1 MTERAYKF
9 RFYPTPA
16 QENLLRRTMGCVRLV
31 YNKALANRTI
41 AWYERQERIDY
52 KQTSSLLTSWKKAEE
67 LDFLN
72 EVSCVPLQQCLRHLQ
87 KRMRPRAADRRKG
100 MRTKQAFANFW
111 GKRAKYPRF
120 KKKRNGGSAEFTPIR
135 GQAKSAFKYRDG
147 RLGARS
153 HAGETPAG
161 VAPQVWLAKCL
172 EPLNIVWSRYLP
184 SGCKPSTITVKLEP
198 SGRWFVSL
206 LIDDYTIETLPPTK
220 KQVGIDAGVSSLV
233 STSDGDKVANPKHF
247 NKLYQKLRRAQKE
260 LSRKTKG
267 SNNRDKA
274 RLKVA
279 KIHAQIKDA
288 RTDCL
293 GARSLAEGTSAG
305 SHRFLHKLTT
315 DLVRNNSLIAIE
327 DLAVRNMVKNHKLA
341 CSISDAAWG
350 EMFRQLE
357 YKCDW
362 YGRKLV
368 KIDRFFPSSKRCNH
382 CGFVVEK
389 LPLDVRSWDCPNCGT
404 TGIDR
409 DINAGKNILAVG
421 YAEVSSAS
429 RTTALAAGL
438 AVTVCGANVRPDR
451 HSSLGQLRK
460 SSDGRKQKPN

>member
-87 KRMRPRAADRRKG
+87 K
-100 MRTKQAFANFW
+100 AFANFW

-120 KKKRNGGSAEFTPIR
+120 KKKRNGGSAEFT
-135 GQAKSAFKYRDG
+135 KSAFKYRDG
-147 RLGARS
+147 
-153 HAGETPAG
+153 
-161 VAPQVWLAKCL
+161 QVWLAKCL

-267 SNNRDKA
+267 SNNRYKA

-438 AVTVCGANVRPDR
+438 AVTVCGADIRPDR
-451 HSSLGQLRK
+451 HSSKARQRGLGGLPHERLSQDGQLQKNRK
-460 SSDGRKQKPN
+460 GRKQKPKS